1 MHQCIRFLVDNVL
14 NKVSLKLV
22 GDVDESL
29 KLNWTHSPEHV
40 MFFLCLLVWPSCFH
54 DAWIPV
60 SACYAFAG
68 RLGLTLVLKLFLR

>member
-1 MHQCIRFLVDNVL
+1 MHPCIRFLVDNVL

-40 MFFLCLLVWPSCFH
+40 MFYFFYVC
-54 DAWIPV
+54 
-60 SACYAFAG
+60 
-68 RLGLTLVLKLFLR
+68 